1 MLADTKKASS
11 YHMTAKPDAKAKP
24 ADTKKIPAKDVAK
37 PDAKAKPADTKKAP
51 AKDDT
56 KSDAKAK
63 STSK

>member
-1 MLADTKKASS
+1 MI
-11 YHMTAKPDAKAKP
+11 AKPDVKS
-24 ADTKKIPAKDVAK
+24 
-37 PDAKAKPADTKKAP
+37 KPADTKKAP

>member
-1 MLADTKKASS
+1 MLKQNLLI
-11 YHMTAKPDAKAKP
+11 
-24 ADTKKIPAKDVAK
+24 KKIPAKDVAK
-37 PDAKAKPADTKKAP
+37 PDAKSKPADTKKAP